1 MEDFW
6 KKLSEAK
13 RRALL
18 SDYDGTLAPF
28 VEDRD
33 EAFPYPGVIERL
45 SAIRQSDTRV
55 VIVTGR
61 SAREILRFLPTDPPL
76 EVWGCHGGERLLPSG
91 ELHTLPLTSAQ
102 RAALERASE
111 IALALLPERRVEKKP
126 LSVAFH
132 LRGLSYDIGYQLKEL
147 LDPLC
152 DCGLGFV
159 PFDGG
164 LELRIPSC
172 TKAMAVETII
182 AEEGDAAV
190 AYLGDDLTDEDA
202 FSAIKG
208 KGLSALVRREWRPT
222 TADVWIIPPEE
233 LLSFL
238 DRWIAAS
245 K

>member
-1 MEDFW
+1 M
-6 KKLSEAK
+6 
-13 RRALL
+13 
-18 SDYDGTLAPF
+18 
-28 VEDRD
+28 
-33 EAFPYPGVIERL
+33 
-45 SAIRQSDTRV
+45 
-55 VIVTGR
+55 
-61 SAREILRFLPTDPPL
+61 PTDPPL
-76 EVWGCHGGERLLPSG
+76 EVWGCHGGERFLPSG

-132 LRGLSYDIGYQLKEL
+132 LRSLSYDIGYQLKEL
-147 LDPLC
+147 LDTLC
-152 DCGLGFV
+152 DCGLGLM

-164 LELRIPSC
+164 LELRITSC

-202 FSAIKG
+202 FSAIREG
-208 KGLSALVRREWRPT
+208 IIGPRATRMAPHNCRRV
-222 TADVWIIPPEE
+222 DNPPEE